1 MNIAPSSIP
10 HSDDEANKQR
20 IIAAQIV
27 WNLWKAKQVGQLR
40 LLAAQI
46 AASLQALVPEPPKKE
61 E

>member
-1 MNIAPSSIP
+1 MNVAPSSIP
-10 HSDDEANKQR
+10 HTDDEANQQR

-46 AASLQALVPEPPKKE
+46 AASLQDIAPPTKKE